1 MTGMRWDA
9 RHVGGGGI
17 FIGLLV
23 LITGGVTA
31 GLVIGV
37 IGGVVLLIGISLNK
51 EREDKARKN
60 DSEDNDTE
68 DGQ

>member
-1 MTGMRWDA
+1 MTDMRWDA
-9 RHVGGGGI
+9 RHVGGGAI

-23 LITGGVTA
+23 LIAGGVTA

-60 DSEDNDTE
+60 DSEHNDTE